1 MGSKQD
7 LKGVQR
13 IMGFMAS
20 LNRFVSHLRERRI
33 PLYKLLRKTD
43 HFEWTTEAQEA
54 LDNLKNLLT
63 RTPIL
68 ASLED
73 KEPLLLYVVGTT
85 QVVSLVLVV
94 ERQEGEGIRPLQC
107 PFYFVR
113 EVLTSV
119 KTRYP

>member
-54 LDNLKNLLT
+54 LDNLKNILT

-85 QVVSLVLVV
+85 QVVSLVLIV

>member
-54 LDNLKNLLT
+54 LDNLKNILT

>member
-20 LNRFVSHLRERRI
+20 LNRFVSRLRERRI
-33 PLYKLLRKTD
+33 PLYKMLRKTD
-43 HFEWTTEAQEA
+43 HFEWTIEAQEA
-54 LDNLKNLLT
+54 LDNLKKLLT

-73 KEPLLLYVVGTT
+73 KEPLLLYVAGTT

-94 ERQEGEGIRPLQC
+94 KRQEGEGIRPLQC